1 MDNDPKH
8 AKKATQEF
16 LGFKKIGYN
25 SVSKPVTWPQTN
37 MSVIPK
43 QVDFINCGGVQGQ
56 KYKKGLC
63 QTDNGIKK
71 TNNQQSAEISNH
83 M

>member
-1 MDNDPKH
+1 M
-8 AKKATQEF
+8 
-16 LGFKKIGYN
+16 
-25 SVSKPVTWPQTN
+25 SKPVTWPQTN

-71 TNNQQSAEISNH
+71 QKQSAVCRNF
-83 M
+83 

>member
-1 MDNDPKH
+1 
-8 AKKATQEF
+8 
-16 LGFKKIGYN
+16 
-25 SVSKPVTWPQTN
+25 

-71 TNNQQSAEISNH
+71 KNNQQSAEISNH

>member
-1 MDNDPKH
+1 M
-8 AKKATQEF
+8 
-16 LGFKKIGYN
+16 
-25 SVSKPVTWPQTN
+25 SKPVTWPQTN

-56 KYKKGLC
+56 KYKKGLWVPLS

-71 TNNQQSAEISNH
+71 KNNQQSAEISNH